1 MTEAGTSGRDKAAR
15 GSDAAHH
22 SCVDPCC
29 PGERSLPC
37 LQVPV
42 LLAFKGGPERAW
54 KGRGGG
60 QPSLETG
67 ALEPGS
73 ANISWKGPECGFRRF
88 RPDSFCHN
96 YPALLV

>member
-1 MTEAGTSGRDKAAR
+1 MTEAGTSGCDKAAR

-42 LLAFKGGPERAW
+42 LLAFKGRREC
-54 KGRGGG
+54 GRGGEEGSQAWRQVLWSQG
-60 QPSLETG
+60 QQTF
-67 ALEPGS
+67 PG
-73 ANISWKGPECGFRRF
+73 KGQR
-88 RPDSFCHN
+88 
-96 YPALLV
+96 VWI